1 MANIKELIEKT
12 FKSDDNQFE
21 IKEKTLSN
29 TDGSPGVRY
38 SGSYKESNKTL
49 RFIGMENKN
58 FYIFSLFHLVRIDVR
73 KINEVDVYK
82 AVNRI
87 NKTRPALK
95 LSIDKIDDGYVY
107 FSTRVELIQNKE
119 FDSLN
124 DIKSLTDIILLG
136 GVYFKEEIDKV
147 K

>member
-12 FKSDDNQFE
+12 FRSDENQFE
-21 IKEKTLSN
+21 IKEKTLN
-29 TDGSPGVRY
+29 NADGSSGIRY

-49 RFIGMENKN
+49 RFIGMENKD
-58 FYIFSLFHLVRIDVR
+58 FYIFSLFHLVSIDVK
-73 KINEVDVYK
+73 KINEIDVYK
-82 AVNRI
+82 AINRI

-95 LSIDKIDDGYVY
+95 LSIDKIENGRVF
-107 FSTRVELIQNKE
+107 FSTRVELLQNNE

-136 GVYFKEEIDKV
+136 GVYLKEEIDKV